1 MEIGLQIAKYR
12 KQKHLTQEQ
21 FGEAVGVSNRTV
33 SKWESGAS
41 LPGID
46 LVPSI
51 TAALGITPDQLFGA
65 EEPEEPA
72 TDGEWLEQIKT
83 AIAAV
88 VRDTVEDCVPDAVE
102 SAIEDLLPDAVSNAL
117 ESADV
122 GEGSAGKKHFMV
134 FVDKQV
140 VDCTGEVRIV
150 EGNNSNGV
158 GVGRYAL
165 RAMTPRLGW
174 QDLKQYASEEEAAA
188 DLQKVYDAVSWAS
201 QNPVSH
207 IPVKL

>member
-12 KQKHLTQEQ
+12 KQKHMTQEQ

-83 AIAAV
+83 IDKC
-88 VRDTVEDCVPDAVE
+88 R
-102 SAIEDLLPDAVSNAL
+102 IQRYI
-117 ESADV
+117 
-122 GEGSAGKKHFMV
+122 GKITPEQM
-134 FVDKQV
+134 
-140 VDCTGEVRIV
+140 
-150 EGNNSNGV
+150 SGV
-158 GVGRYAL
+158 
-165 RAMTPRLGW
+165 
-174 QDLKQYASEEEAAA
+174 EEAI
-188 DLQKVYDAVSWAS
+188 QKSLGMY
-201 QNPVSH
+201 
-207 IPVKL
+207 IPECVEAP